1 MAHATTLDF
10 DLATLRRAIGGGSY
24 VRGTEYA
31 RQQAVL
37 RVSWDPDGPALRGMV
52 HGTGANV
59 YHTSAFL
66 TLAEGQPARFN
77 EGECSCPVAYN
88 CKHVVALVMSA
99 LASGTMEPGPAP
111 ASMPEA
117 PRPAAW
123 DQSLDSLLDADGPA
137 GAPGRTSGDT
147 GALGIELAL
156 AGGPGQVHWG
166 GQATLSLT
174 ARVVR
179 PGRNGWVAGD
189 LSWARLEALR
199 LGRGYRE
206 PHVRLLRELYA
217 LYQASND
224 LGGYG
229 YRYGQDRWMEFSAI
243 GSRQLWP
250 LLDEAAAAG
259 LSLVHPGRDDGPAGY
274 GEAGFCLDVTR
285 GEDGGLQIV
294 PVVRDGSGDAGAPA
308 LFIGAEGHGVLC
320 LDRDQATDGDPAQWP
335 FRLFRLTRPVPPGPA
350 ADGAAGHPAAGARG
364 RRAAVP
370 APVLPPAAAGRRTD
384 LLGRLGHAALD
395 QRPRAGAAGR
405 LRR

>member
-1 MAHATTLDF
+1 MGADRAHHHEQHRHRTEHGGGPAARDGQAVPSHLDRLGRRRGGAGGAGAGGAGAGGAAVAGSTRPTILIVRPVPPRARNDGAGRYRRRYGARTTLDF

-52 HGTGANV
+52 HGTGADV

-66 TLAEGQPARFN
+66 TLAEGPPARFN

-99 LASGTMEPGPAP
+99 LASARW
-111 ASMPEA
+111 S
-117 PRPAAW
+117 
-123 DQSLDSLLDADGPA
+123 PA
-137 GAPGRTSGDT
+137 GPRVAGGAAARGLGPVAGLAAGCGQPGRGARPGRRGP

-199 LGRGYRE
+199 LGR
-206 PHVRLLRELYA
+206 VT
-217 LYQASND
+217 ASRTCGCCASCTGSTRRPTTSAATATATART
-224 LGGYG
+224 GG
-229 YRYGQDRWMEFSAI
+229 WS
-243 GSRQLWP
+243 S
-250 LLDEAAAAG
+250 
-259 LSLVHPGRDDGPAGY
+259 
-274 GEAGFCLDVTR
+274 
-285 GEDGGLQIV
+285 
-294 PVVRDGSGDAGAPA
+294 
-308 LFIGAEGHGVLC
+308 
-320 LDRDQATDGDPAQWP
+320 
-335 FRLFRLTRPVPPGPA
+335 PPS
-350 ADGAAGHPAAGARG
+350 
-364 RRAAVP
+364 VP
-370 APVLPPAAAGRRTD
+370 ASCGRCWTK
-384 LLGRLGHAALD
+384 
-395 QRPRAGAAGR
+395 RPRPA
-405 LRR
+405 

>member
-1 MAHATTLDF
+1 MTVPAAIVQGMAPATTLDF

-111 ASMPEA
+111 ASMPTA

-123 DQSLDSLLDADGPA
+123 DQSLDSLLDAGSLA
-137 GAPGRTSGDT
+137 GAQGLTGGDT

-206 PHVRLLRELYA
+206 PHLRLLRELYG

-294 PVVRDGSGDAGAPA
+294 PVVRDGAGDAGRRPCSSGRRGTAWSA
-308 LFIGAEGHGVLC
+308 STV
-320 LDRDQATDGDPAQWP
+320 
-335 FRLFRLTRPVPPGPA
+335 TRPPTATRPS
-350 ADGAAGHPAAGARG
+350 G
-364 RRAAVP
+364 RS
-370 APVLPPAAAGRRTD
+370 GCS
-384 LLGRLGHAALD
+384 G
-395 QRPRAGAAGR
+395 
-405 LRR
+405 